1 MIALSCAF
9 LFCLVILMDN
19 RLPEPLRVADISTQP
34 DRFIEERA
42 RRSLRA
48 LTSVGARPAGSY
60 ENEVL
65 AVDLIVQELTSIKNR
80 AKPIH
85 RVSVDIQVH
94 TARINESKRS
104 VNADHAADVTG

>member
-1 MIALSCAF
+1 MVTI
-9 LFCLVILMDN
+9 MDK
-19 RLPEPLRVADISTQP
+19 RLPDALTLKDVSTHP

-65 AVDLIVQELTSIKNR
+65 AVDLIVRELNSIKQR
-80 AKPIH
+80 AHGVHKLT
-85 RVSVDIQVH
+85 VDVQVQ
-94 TARINESKRS
+94 TY
-104 VNADHAADVTG
+104 VVQ

>member
-1 MIALSCAF
+1 
-9 LFCLVILMDN
+9 MDI
-19 RLPEPLRVADISTQP
+19 RLPDPLRLTDVPTHP

-65 AVDLIVQELTSIKNR
+65 AVDLIVRELNSIKNR

-85 RVSVDIQVH
+85 KLTVDVQVRKSCPQKPGGGGFK
-94 TARINESKRS
+94 TDISAKKCF
-104 VNADHAADVTG
+104 

>member
-1 MIALSCAF
+1 MYYFIRLSDAK
-9 LFCLVILMDN
+9 LH
-19 RLPEPLRVADISTQP
+19 P

-42 RRSLRA
+42 RKSLRA

-65 AVDLIVQELTSIKNR
+65 AVDLLVRELTSIQQR

-85 RVSVDIQVH
+85 KLSIDVQKPRGSFNLAFVDGLTH
-94 TARINESKRS
+94 SYK
-104 VNADHAADVTG
+104 

>member
-1 MIALSCAF
+1 
-9 LFCLVILMDN
+9 MDT
-19 RLPEPLRVADISTQP
+19 RLPDPLVLKDSHLHP

-65 AVDLIVQELTSIKNR
+65 AVDLIVRELNSIKDR
-80 AKPIH
+80 ALPIH
-85 RVSVDIQVH
+85 KITVDVQV
-94 TARINESKRS
+94 RIMTTRWPDK
-104 VNADHAADVTG
+104 

>member
-1 MIALSCAF
+1 
-9 LFCLVILMDN
+9 MDT
-19 RLPEPLRVADISTQP
+19 RLPDPLVLKDSHLHP

-65 AVDLIVQELTSIKNR
+65 AVDLIVRELNSIKDR
-80 AKPIH
+80 ALPIH
-85 RVSVDIQVH
+85 KITVDVQV
-94 TARINESKRS
+94 RIMTTRWPYK
-104 VNADHAADVTG
+104 

>member
-1 MIALSCAF
+1 
-9 LFCLVILMDN
+9 MDT
-19 RLPEPLRVADISTQP
+19 RLPDPLVLKDSHLHP

-65 AVDLIVQELTSIKNR
+65 AVDLIVRELNSIKDR
-80 AKPIH
+80 ALPIH
-85 RVSVDIQVH
+85 KITVDVQVSIMTTRWPD
-94 TARINESKRS
+94 K
-104 VNADHAADVTG
+104 

>member
-1 MIALSCAF
+1 
-9 LFCLVILMDN
+9 MDT
-19 RLPEPLRVADISTQP
+19 RLPDPLVLKDSHLRP

-65 AVDLIVQELTSIKNR
+65 AVDLIVRELNSIKDR
-80 AKPIH
+80 ALPIH
-85 RVSVDIQVH
+85 KITVDVQVSIM
-94 TARINESKRS
+94 TTR
-104 VNADHAADVTG
+104 